1 MSPNVLS
8 QCLFLKTSKE
18 VWDKLNGLYDAQSS
32 AMQIHMQL
40 ATLKKHDLSTTD
52 YFNRIKML
60 TDTHLFATMRSLHI
74 CSLGSMK
81 ISTHW

>member
-1 MSPNVLS
+1 
-8 QCLFLKTSKE
+8 
-18 VWDKLNGLYDAQSS
+18 VWDKLNGLYDVQSS
-32 AMQIHMQL
+32 AMQIHK
-40 ATLKKHDLSTTD
+40 LKKHDLSTTD

>member
-1 MSPNVLS
+1 
-8 QCLFLKTSKE
+8 